1 MRLLRNAG
9 LIALVFIAVGAIY
22 YAVSHDIAGASTLS
36 LLGVA
41 MGVMAYALLAGSRSE
56 S

>member
-1 MRLLRNAG
+1 MRFLRRAG
-9 LIALVFIAVGAIY
+9 LIASVFVAVGLIY

-41 MGVMAYALLAGSRSE
+41 MGLMAYALLAGSASE